1 MNTGAERLN
10 ALTEQIIGAA
20 IEVHRVLGPGLL
32 ESAYES
38 CLYYEL
44 IKRALKADRQK
55 PLPLVYESVRLD
67 CAYRMD
73 LVVEDAVIVEIKS
86 VAKLDRVHEAQIV
99 SYLRISKLRV
109 GLVLNFNVKADSG
122 RGHAKGEWL
131 SRIMFGVISAPS
143 EVKRGQ
149 GCS

>member
-38 CLYYEL
+38 CLYHEL
-44 IKRALKADRQK
+44 IKRALKVDRQK

-109 GLVLNFNVKADSG
+109 GLVLNFN
-122 RGHAKGEWL
+122 AKVLAQG
-131 SRIMFGVISAPS
+131 GVMRKVNGFP
-143 EVKRGQ
+143 E
-149 GCS
+149 

>member
-38 CLYYEL
+38 CLYHEL
-44 IKRALKADRQK
+44 IKRALKVDRQK

-109 GLVLNFNVKADSG
+109 GLVLNFNVKV
-122 RGHAKGEWL
+122 L
-131 SRIMFGVISAPS
+131 T
-143 EVKRGQ
+143 Q
-149 GCS
+149 GGGMRKVNGFPE